1 MENVKHIGCMW
12 ALAVAL
18 GVGLG
23 VANTPAVALAA
34 PGDSGKGSSSDESSS
49 RSSGNSGSAS
59 SDTPSAKGASTND
72 TPSRDR
78 RTGKT
83 EVSSSDGR
91 QTSTTAG
98 SSASAAT
105 TDTTPSTSTSST
117 EEATTPAKLDVPGWG
132 HHPEGKGDDARG
144 NTSTTTSPNVVPV
157 DVPTAEVSSIASTT
171 PSAAAPPVAAT
182 TAGPTSSSAAPA
194 VMPAP
199 ESVVI
204 TPTPTD
210 PPSRGV
216 STLINVDPR
225 AVDNGAPSEPVQEL
239 AALTLLAGAGREF
252 EQANT
257 ASTTVD
263 PPADPVTN
271 GLVTETATSAV
282 ESSAVDT
289 GFISSTRD
297 FFGLFSITSAGDPDD
312 NNFVAVVFET
322 PLFTIV
328 LTSGSDPED
337 NLGFGAP
344 SIGVAGHTVAT
355 FISPFVTFSAAIPIE
370 DPFAELFIELIRLGL
385 V

>member
-1 MENVKHIGCMW
+1 
-12 ALAVAL
+12 
-18 GVGLG
+18 
-23 VANTPAVALAA
+23 
-34 PGDSGKGSSSDESSS
+34 
-49 RSSGNSGSAS
+49 
-59 SDTPSAKGASTND
+59 
-72 TPSRDR
+72 
-78 RTGKT
+78 
-83 EVSSSDGR
+83 
-91 QTSTTAG
+91 
-98 SSASAAT
+98 
-105 TDTTPSTSTSST
+105 
-117 EEATTPAKLDVPGWG
+117 
-132 HHPEGKGDDARG
+132 
-144 NTSTTTSPNVVPV
+144 
-157 DVPTAEVSSIASTT
+157 
-171 PSAAAPPVAAT
+171 
-182 TAGPTSSSAAPA
+182 
-194 VMPAP
+194 
-199 ESVVI
+199 
-204 TPTPTD
+204 
-210 PPSRGV
+210 
-216 STLINVDPR
+216 LINVDPP

-282 ESSAVDT
+282 ESSAVDP

-328 LTSGSDPED
+328 LTSGTDPED

-355 FISPFVTFSAAIPIE
+355 FISPFVTFSAAIPVE

>member
-1 MENVKHIGCMW
+1 MEKAKHLGGMW
-12 ALAVAL
+12 ALAIAL
-18 GVGLG
+18 GVGLA
-23 VANTPAVALAA
+23 VANAPAVASAA
-34 PGDSGKGSSSDESSS
+34 PGDSDKGSSSDESSS

-59 SDTPSAKGASTND
+59 SDTPSAKGASSTND
-72 TPSRDR
+72 GLSRPR
-78 RTGKT
+78 RAGKAD
-83 EVSSSDGR
+83 VSSSGGA
-91 QTSTTAG
+91 QTGTTTG

-132 HHPEGKGDDARG
+132 HH
-144 NTSTTTSPNVVPV
+144 PV

-199 ESVVI
+199 ASVVI

-210 PPSRGV
+210 PPSRV
-216 STLINVDPR
+216 STLINVDPP
-225 AVDNGAPSEPVQEL
+225 AVDKGAPSEPVQEL

-282 ESSAVDT
+282 ESSAVDP

-328 LTSGSDPED
+328 LTSGTDPED